1 MHTQRRKEAMAA
13 IFKDVLSQQAYVMNV
28 RVGVSDHVPFC
39 LCVYILRD
47 VGMCRAVYVCMCICV
62 SLYTH
67 TCLCAKMHM

>member
-47 VGMCRAVYVCMCICV
+47 VGRAVYVCMCICV